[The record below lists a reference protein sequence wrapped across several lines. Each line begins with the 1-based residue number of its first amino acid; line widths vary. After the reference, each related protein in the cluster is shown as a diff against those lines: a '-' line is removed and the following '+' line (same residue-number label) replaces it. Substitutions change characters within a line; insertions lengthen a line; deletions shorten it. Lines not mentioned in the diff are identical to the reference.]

1 MEITHETIGDK
12 LVVRPEGRID
22 SLTSPAFESALMP
35 LIGQSS
41 LVVIDCTRLTY
52 VSSAGL
58 RVFLAAA
65 KAAKAKGGKIVLCS
79 LAQGVQEVFTVSGFS
94 KIIDMHPTLDE
105 ALG

>member
-22 SLTSPAFESALMP
+22 SLTSPDFEKALLP
-35 LIGQSS
+35 LVDRSG
-41 LVVIDCTRLTY
+41 LVVIDCAKLTY

-79 LAQGVQEVFTVSGFS
+79 LTQGVQEVFTVSGFS
-94 KIIDMHPTLDE
+94 KIIDMHPTLDA
-105 ALG
+105 ALA

>member
-22 SLTSPAFESALMP
+22 SMTSPAFESALLP
-35 LIGQSS
+35 LVDQSTV
-41 LVVIDCTRLTY
+41 VVIDCAKLTY

-58 RVFLAAA
+58 RVFLSAA

-79 LAQGVQEVFTVSGFS
+79 LTQGVQEVFTVSGFS
-94 KIIDMHPTLDE
+94 KIIDMHPTLDA
-105 ALG
+105 ALA

>member
-1 MEITHETIGDK
+1 MEINHETIGDK

-22 SLTSPAFESALMP
+22 SLTSPAFEAALLP
-35 LIGQSS
+35 LVDRSGR
-41 LVVIDCTRLTY
+41 VVIDCTRLTY

-58 RVFLAAA
+58 RVFLSAA

-94 KIIDMHPTLDE
+94 KIIDMHPTLDA
-105 ALG
+105 ALA